1 MSATE
6 YQSPPG
12 DRRRRAATAAD
23 AKPAGRLAADAWIVA
38 GLVVAAAAIRFASI
52 SSQSYWADEALTAYE
67 AQLPFGAMVNTV
79 AHVET
84 TPPLYFVLIW
94 LWAKVFGNG
103 EAALRSFSALA
114 GIATVPVAYLAA
126 RELFSRWAGVVAAAL
141 VALDP
146 FLIWYSQEARSYILL
161 VALSGAS
168 FLFFVRARTNPTRR
182 NLVWWVVLSALALA
196 THFFAGFLVI
206 PEAMWLLWRSRA
218 QTVKLAVAAVALA
231 QVAML
236 PFALIDTGHGAE
248 WVHLIPVKNRI
259 AQVPLE
265 FAVSSIYR
273 RATIA
278 EGLIGGLALT
288 LVVAALIALRGDF
301 AAQAGAKV
309 AGAIAAVAILTPLA
323 LGLIGP
329 DYFLARNVMPA
340 MIPLAAVIA
349 AACSLPRAR
358 LAGGVLTG
366 ALLAMFIAATI
377 HIENSDYLQRPDW
390 RDVAR
395 AIGEAPQTRGILAA
409 GGSTANPL
417 KLYLPHV
424 NWVQP
429 HTREV
434 AIGEVDVVG
443 TRQLLTL
450 ASEGASSSS
459 TGNVLTAPAALGV
472 AIPALRAP
480 PGTTSLGRVHVK
492 GWVIARFALGRPL
505 RIDVDELAALAPRFF
520 HHAPVALLTFIQQPG
535 R

>member
-6 YQSPPG
+6 YQSPAGGPAQP
-12 DRRRRAATAAD
+12 AAGAD
-23 AKPAGRLAADAWIVA
+23 AKPAGRIAADVWIVA
-38 GLVVAAAAIRFASI
+38 GLVVVAAAIRLATI

-94 LWAKVFGNG
+94 LWAKVFGTG

-168 FLFFVRARTNPTRR
+168 FLFFVRARTDPSRR

-206 PEAMWLLWRSRA
+206 PEAAWLLWRFRA
-218 QTVKLAVAAVALA
+218 RAVKLAVAAVALA
-231 QVAML
+231 QLAML
-236 PFALIDTGHGAE
+236 PFALIDTSHGAG
-248 WVHLIPVKNRI
+248 WVHLIPLKNRI

-273 RATIA
+273 RATIS
-278 EGLIGGLALT
+278 EGLIGGLVLT
-288 LVVAALIALRGDF
+288 LVVAALIALRGDS
-301 AAQAGAKV
+301 ATRAGAKV
-309 AGAIAAVAILTPLA
+309 AGAIAAVAILAPLA

-329 DYFLARNVMPA
+329 DYFLARNVIPA

-366 ALLAMFIAATI
+366 ALLAMFIAATV
-377 HIENSDYLQRPDW
+377 HIDNSDYLQRPDW
-390 RDVAR
+390 RDVAH
-395 AIGEAPQTRGILAA
+395 AIGAAPQTRGILAA

-434 AIGEVDVVG
+434 VISEVDVVG
-443 TRQLLTL
+443 TRQRLTL

-459 TGNVLTAPAALGV
+459 TGKVLTAPAALGI
-472 AIPALRAP
+472 AIPALHAP
-480 PGTTSLGRVHVK
+480 PGTTSLGRVRVK
-492 GWVIARFALGRPL
+492 GWVIARFALVRPL
-505 RIDVDELAALAPRFF
+505 RISVDQLAALARRFF
-520 HHAPVALLTFIQQPG
+520 HHSPAALLSFIQEPG